1 MNPARK
7 EKNGRGRNGYE
18 SIGRDRDILWKTF
31 YFVQLSPVTGIMG
44 RREAVETRDFPCH
57 PQSSDTLA

>member
-1 MNPARK
+1 MCHEPARK

-31 YFVQLSPVTGIMG
+31 ILSSHHLYPTATVG
-44 RREAVETRDFPCH
+44 VNP
-57 PQSSDTLA
+57 